1 MTARWDTGIVWY
13 RRLVVPPV
21 GPPVLDPATFA
32 AEVLRVANGGAD
44 LAVVETMIRAAEA
57 AAERKTKL
65 ALRPQTWEV
74 VLSGFPAGG
83 IRLPRS
89 PLIAVEAIGYV
100 DPDGLPAD
108 LVGSPAGYVVSAGGE
123 LARPVVSVADG
134 GAWPATGAGS
144 EVAVRFTAGFLEVTH
159 PRFVLIQQG
168 IALFAAELYKQR
180 TLSVQQ
186 PNNTPATLQLEY
198 FWETVP

>member
-1 MTARWDTGIVWY
+1 MTARPWDDGIVAY
-13 RRLVVPPV
+13 RRLLTPPV
-21 GPPVLDPATFA
+21 GPPVIDPVTFA
-32 AEVLRVANGGAD
+32 ADVLRVANGGAD

-74 VLSGFPAGG
+74 VLSAFPWGG

-89 PLIAVEAIGYV
+89 PLIDLEAIEYW
-100 DPDGLPAD
+100 PADGLAAAVPVD
-108 LVGSPAGYVVSAGGE
+108 SVTVSAGGE
-123 LARPVVSVADG
+123 LARPIVSLSGG
-134 GAWPATGAGS
+134 GAWPATAPIPAA
-144 EVAVRFTAGFLEVTH
+144 VTVRFTAGFVDLTH
-159 PRFVLIQQG
+159 PRFLLITQG

-198 FWETVP
+198 FWETVA

>member
-1 MTARWDTGIVWY
+1 VTARWDSGIVWY

-74 VLSGFPAGG
+74 VLSGFPSGG

-108 LVGSPAGYVVSAGGE
+108 LAGSPTGYVVSAGGE

-134 GAWPATGAGS
+134 AAWPATGAGS
-144 EVAVRFTAGFLEVTH
+144 EVAVRFTAGFLDVTH